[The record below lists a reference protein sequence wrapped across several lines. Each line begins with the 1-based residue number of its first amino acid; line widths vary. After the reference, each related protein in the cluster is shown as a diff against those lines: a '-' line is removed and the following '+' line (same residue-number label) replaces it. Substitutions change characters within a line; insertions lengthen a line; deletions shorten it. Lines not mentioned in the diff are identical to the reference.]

1 MFSTGEI
8 VLVRKGALTYEK
20 TELSTPDREMNRLI
34 AERTNEAMGVTKA
47 QREAMLGG
55 MLLGWDKPAADPNR
69 YDPSGNSVSYTH
81 LTPRTTSCPLPAVPE
96 IIEPR

>member
-1 MFSTGEI
+1 MKAKTTLPDFCYTTLFSTGEI

-69 YDPSGNSVSYTH
+69 YDPSGNFI
-81 LTPRTTSCPLPAVPE
+81 LIDDME
-96 IIEPR
+96 K

>member
-1 MFSTGEI
+1 MKEKAKLPDYCYTTLFSTGEI

-69 YDPSGNSVSYTH
+69 YDPSGNFI
-81 LTPRTTSCPLPAVPE
+81 LIDDME
-96 IIEPR
+96 K

>member
-1 MFSTGEI
+1 MKEKKILPDFCYTTLFSTGEI
-8 VLVRKGALTYEK
+8 VRIRKGALTYEK
-20 TELSTPDREMNRLI
+20 TELSTPDRAMNRLL

-69 YDPSGNSVSYTH
+69 YDPSGNFI
-81 LTPRTTSCPLPAVPE
+81 LIDDME
-96 IIEPR
+96 K

>member
-1 MFSTGEI
+1 MKEKKILPDFCYTTLFSTGEI
-8 VLVRKGALTYEK
+8 VRIRKGALTYEK
-20 TELSTPDREMNRLI
+20 TELSTPDRAMNRLL

-69 YDPSGNSVSYTH
+69 YDPSGNFI
-81 LTPRTTSCPLPAVPE
+81 L
-96 IIEPR
+96 IDDIEK